1 MRKVA
6 CWLTMI
12 AVVPV
17 VLAILNI
24 LFRTALFNSVRFLVW
39 APETLWRASTLLLF
53 FAMALLLLEMTKPK
67 A

>member
-6 CWLTMI
+6 CWLTVI
-12 AVVPV
+12 AVVPF
-17 VLAILNI
+17 VLAIVNA
-24 LFRTALFNSVRFLVW
+24 LFRMSLYHNLRFLVW
-39 APETLWRASTLLLF
+39 APETLWRASTGLLF